1 MRDLKNFQ
9 STKKDS
15 SKNQDSKTENTQNV
29 NEDKI
34 KKMIDDRSGKSEEE
48 LMSELK
54 SEVKKS
60 KSQGKFNQDEIDN
73 FKKTV
78 LPFLTDEQKSRLDE
92 IIKAIT

>member
-9 STKKDS
+9 STKKANLKS
-15 SKNQDSKTENTQNV
+15 QGSETVKQQDV

-60 KSQGKFNQDEIDN
+60 KNQGKFNQDEIDN

-78 LPFLTDEQKSRLDE
+78 LPFLTDEQKNRLDE

>member
-15 SKNQDSKTENTQNV
+15 SKSQDSETVNKKEV

-60 KSQGKFNQDEIDN
+60 RSQGKFNQNEIDN

-78 LPFLTDEQKSRLDE
+78 LPFLTEEQKSRLDE